1 MVSTRSGA
9 GTRSPRRQRPTHS
22 PIRVRFRAA
31 PGAPSSVPDEPHP
44 LSAFLCVAL
53 MAGGVYAL
61 CHMEDLVEQRVVD
74 IPVPTSW
81 QWRPFGTLLG
91 SLITW

>member
-1 MVSTRSGA
+1 
-9 GTRSPRRQRPTHS
+9 
-22 PIRVRFRAA
+22 
-31 PGAPSSVPDEPHP
+31 
-44 LSAFLCVAL
+44 